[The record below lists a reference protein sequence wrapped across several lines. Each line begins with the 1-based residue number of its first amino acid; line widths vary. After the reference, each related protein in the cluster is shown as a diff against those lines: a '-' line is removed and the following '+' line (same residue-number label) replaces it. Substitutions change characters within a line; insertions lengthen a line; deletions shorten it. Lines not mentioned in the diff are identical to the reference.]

1 MPYPV
6 DHDTR
11 NRLSAIPMIASPL
24 QSKRGGLKLAFSPK
38 RVNGRKDGVRTN
50 GMGVGLG
57 GSEKGDI
64 TYINRLRGEGDRKR
78 GRNQILILD
87 ASPFL
92 LHSDVPFSLGW

>member
-24 QSKRGGLKLAFSPK
+24 QSKRGGLELAFSPK
-38 RVNGRKDGVRTN
+38 RISGRKDGVRTN

-78 GRNQILILD
+78 ARN
-87 ASPFL
+87 
-92 LHSDVPFSLGW
+92 

>member
-24 QSKRGGLKLAFSPK
+24 QSKRGGLELAFSPK
-38 RVNGRKDGVRTN
+38 RVSGKRVSGRKDGVRTN

-57 GSEKGDI
+57 GSEKG
-64 TYINRLRGEGDRKR
+64 TLR
-78 GRNQILILD
+78 I
-87 ASPFL
+87 ST
-92 LHSDVPFSLGW
+92 V